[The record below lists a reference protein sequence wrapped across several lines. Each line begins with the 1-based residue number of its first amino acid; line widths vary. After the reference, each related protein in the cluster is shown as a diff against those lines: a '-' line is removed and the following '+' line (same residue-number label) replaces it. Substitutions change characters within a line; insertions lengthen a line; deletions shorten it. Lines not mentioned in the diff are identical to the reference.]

1 MDFYIVNGTIQKLK
15 LNLNTIPYYVT
26 GNGIKTH
33 ITGLDMFSGNIS
45 SYEQT
50 LDYIFGGLNIRVMT
64 GSNSSG
70 QYLEKLFTPALLFTA
85 DVIPTEYQSNFT
97 KLEKTTIS
105 GRYKFRD
112 TYDQIN
118 YANIGVNVKFTIKNN
133 NGEIFNGVTI
143 STNAKQN
150 IYYYTSKKNYAH
162 EPIFKYDVPNYNIG
176 FLDENVID
184 ANSLSDINTYYHPFG
199 KGGTTGNWV
208 EIDFGTLPQEVPVFL
223 KNWID
228 SNLDY
233 VYPYKYTVKSPEGLT
248 LAEHDELPPIR
259 SITLSS
265 VGNYVNMVLTGSND
279 IDYTLTWSHTV
290 PEGKIFL
297 GLGYAETEK
306 RASIPSGTTT
316 AVTWDSD
323 ITVYE
328 IYGKYV
334 PPATTF
340 TITLYQNTAEN
351 NRVDKTNYLTSVGS
365 INGTL
370 RSECSILRP
379 SIIIAQDT
387 LPMFNYVYIAVFGRY
402 YFVTGITSVNFGLW
416 RIELN
421 TDVLMS
427 YKEGVKALTAIIAR
441 QENDYNDNLIDTEI
455 PTEKEP
461 TVAYQEIPNSVLTT
475 QDDSDT
481 HSFVLTVVGA

>member
-1 MDFYIVNGTIQKLK
+1 MSWYLVGRPSSFDEGRYTFKDTVVFPILYNGIVYGTKNNPFTKSTYAAHSPSNYAVDVEYYSGSTVIKSGAGYQDRIYAEFSGFNMGAHLIYSSKTTTAGSMTLLNSSNITGDYRPKNTFANFPYTFSTCCVNFSIDDVIYNAIGVPDHSSNNIYIYKYNENDGTITPTLFVSGGVLVSSFQNKK
-15 LNLNTIPYYVT
+15 ISFGNTNQDIP
-26 GNGIKTH
+26 
-33 ITGLDMFSGNIS
+33 
-45 SYEQT
+45 
-50 LDYIFGGLNIRVMT
+50 
-64 GSNSSG
+64 
-70 QYLEKLFTPALLFTA
+70 EKIY
-85 DVIPTEYQSNFT
+85 DWINSNFNF
-97 KLEKTTIS
+97 I
-105 GRYKFRD
+105 
-112 TYDQIN
+112 
-118 YANIGVNVKFTIKNN
+118 
-133 NGEIFNGVTI
+133 
-143 STNAKQN
+143 
-150 IYYYTSKKNYAH
+150 
-162 EPIFKYDVPNYNIG
+162 
-176 FLDENVID
+176 
-184 ANSLSDINTYYHPFG
+184 
-199 KGGTTGNWV
+199 
-208 EIDFGTLPQEVPVFL
+208 
-223 KNWID
+223 
-228 SNLDY
+228 
-233 VYPYKYTVKSPEGLT
+233 YPYTYTVKSSSGVT
-248 LAEHDELPPIR
+248 LAEQGELPPIR
-259 SITLSS
+259 NITLSTID
-265 VGNYVNMVLTGSND
+265 NNVNMILTGSNGV
-279 IDYTLTWSHTV
+279 DYTFTWSHTV

-297 GLGYAETEK
+297 GLGYAATEK

-461 TVAYQEIPNSVLTT
+461 TVTYQEIPNSVLTT

-481 HSFVLTVVGA
+481 HSFVITVVGA